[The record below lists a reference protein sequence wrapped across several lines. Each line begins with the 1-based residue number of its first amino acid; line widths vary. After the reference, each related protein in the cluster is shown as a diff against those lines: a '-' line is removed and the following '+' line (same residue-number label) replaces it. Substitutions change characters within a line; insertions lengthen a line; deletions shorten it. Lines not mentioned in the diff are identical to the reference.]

1 MTLTPSCICSAANTK
16 DCSVRKKSSRSSS
29 TRKPTTKNF
38 AAIVRAVDWGRVR
51 WELEELSGIAL
62 RHVRVDRGYQ
72 HALDEARD
80 RATQFGIVDERPEV
94 VDHWRDAKSWIV
106 PPVIVA
112 GDLLGGGSGFELL
125 VGYTRLGNLLGMLD
139 RQEVSEVQKH
149 LVWVGR
155 GTA

>member
-1 MTLTPSCICSAANTK
+1 
-16 DCSVRKKSSRSSS
+16 
-29 TRKPTTKNF
+29 
-38 AAIVRAVDWGRVR
+38 VRAVDWGQVR

-94 VDHWRDAKSWIV
+94 VDHWRDAKSWIA
-106 PPVIVA
+106 PPVMVA
-112 GDLLGGGSGFELL
+112 GDLLGGGSGLELL

-139 RQEVSEVQKH
+139 RQEVSGSRSIWCGWEEGPLRQATPNAAQ
-149 LVWVGR
+149 VGR
-155 GTA
+155 SATNRSQGLAAKQLRLRS